1 MRKLYSKEEILKGRQ
16 TFDGGGFFVV
26 CFFVFHP
33 FGDPGNAA
41 VSVATP
47 LFLLSEEELHLQGH
61 AVVYGSGQCQVVMGV
76 ESISV

>member
-1 MRKLYSKEEILKGRQ
+1 M
-16 TFDGGGFFVV
+16 VV
-26 CFFVFHP
+26 AFLLFVFLFFTLLGIQETLP
-33 FGDPGNAA
+33 FLWQH
-41 VSVATP
+41 S